1 MDLLTSGKFPNSAPP
16 LHTHWSSALPVGPLG
31 GLPSLSLTTK
41 GSWVHLWG
49 RVAKPFICFLM
60 PAPWC
65 KEWRLSWPWC
75 KVAVACPE
83 LKLAILWPWSWAGSL
98 PHGTT
103 VTVYYRPVPASQCH
117 HHVQRRQKQWR
128 VKERV
133 TVGNAISLIIPHN
146 LTLLVLRVADIR
158 YIWTTHTH
166 EHLSLSLS
174 LSVSLSPF

>member
-1 MDLLTSGKFPNSAPP
+1 MDLLTPGKFPNSAPP
-16 LHTHWSSALPVGPLG
+16 LHKQKKCTASLPVGPLG
-31 GLPSLSLTTK
+31 GLPYLSLTIK
-41 GSWVHLWG
+41 GSWLHLCG
-49 RVAKPFICFLM
+49 RVAKPLISFMM
-60 PAPWC
+60 PAPRR

-75 KVAVACPE
+75 KVAVAFPE
-83 LKLAILWPWSWAGSL
+83 LKLAILWPWSWAGTVSS
-98 PHGTT
+98 HGTT

-158 YIWTTHTH
+158 YIWTTHTRT
-166 EHLSLSLS
+166 SLSLS
-174 LSVSLSPF
+174 PF